1 VSSGSRR
8 CTDNMINKVMDWLFE
23 PTPIDPAIQA
33 RFDRHNELSKVRLEL
48 LLTLGREPTANEIW
62 NEAS

>member
-1 VSSGSRR
+1 
-8 CTDNMINKVMDWLFE
+8 MINKVMDWLFE